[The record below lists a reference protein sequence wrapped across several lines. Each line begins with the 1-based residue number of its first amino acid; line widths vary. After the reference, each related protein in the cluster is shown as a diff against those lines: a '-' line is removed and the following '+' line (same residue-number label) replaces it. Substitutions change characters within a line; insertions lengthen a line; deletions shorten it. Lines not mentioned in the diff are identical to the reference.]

1 VHSPLFCPLLFFC
14 FFFLK
19 MRFLLSLMLIPAEA
33 LTFGSLSR
41 PALPPPSSTYKI
53 RSFVDPS
60 HYIHVAP
67 TYKHMSTLVCCEDCS
82 NVTHYFLYS
91 KHTIHKCIWRA
102 PTTSERKAEILRRLR
117 KWYHATSNRTL
128 GANFGEDDDMYAWV
142 SSHMEDMDKDE

>member
-1 VHSPLFCPLLFFC
+1 
-14 FFFLK
+14 
-19 MRFLLSLMLIPAEA
+19 MRFLLSLMLIPADA

-41 PALPPPSSTYKI
+41 PAFPSSFSTYKI

-60 HYIHVAP
+60 YYIHVAP
-67 TYKHMSTLVCCEDCS
+67 TYKHVSTLVCCEDCS
-82 NVTHYFLYS
+82 NATHYFLYS

-117 KWYHATSNRTL
+117 KWYVETSNKTL
-128 GANFGEDDDMYAWV
+128 DAKFGEDDDMYAWV